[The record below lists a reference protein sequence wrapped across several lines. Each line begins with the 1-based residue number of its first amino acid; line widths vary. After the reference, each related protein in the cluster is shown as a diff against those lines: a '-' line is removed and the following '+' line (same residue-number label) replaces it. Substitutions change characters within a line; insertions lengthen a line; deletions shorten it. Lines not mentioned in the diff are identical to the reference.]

1 MIKILIIGFI
11 LFSGCSFKNPIEW
24 KHSIKNNS
32 LEDEEE
38 CRKVVC
44 MEYKIARIKRNEV
57 INGVRVSSTS
67 LDPLKSRDIKKCMK
81 TKGWVIKD
89 LDYTHDNVY
98 FCN

>member
-1 MIKILIIGFI
+1 MIKIVIIGLV

-44 MEYKIARIKRNEV
+44 M
-57 INGVRVSSTS
+57 
-67 LDPLKSRDIKKCMK
+67 
-81 TKGWVIKD
+81 
-89 LDYTHDNVY
+89 
-98 FCN
+98 